1 MYKKQGKPV
10 NDPNSDRRITISNIN
25 GKLVEKLYL
34 DSVAGML
41 NTAQNR
47 LQRGFT
53 KDVSP
58 GFGLLLLTEAI
69 VESVDVGKPLY
80 IAFIDACKAFD
91 VVWHDLMLV
100 KLHDACLQGRKWT
113 FLSNW
118 YQGLESL
125 VKWEGKLSTAFCEKQ
140 GVQQGGI
147 LSPTAYMHF
156 LNPVLN
162 CIAENNVGLQ
172 IGSIYSGLVAVADDV
187 LFMADDTEDLQCQ
200 LHVQSEYAKR
210 PDYMVLMALTLRYY
224 CHCGKRI

>member
-41 NTAQNR
+41 NTTQNR

-80 IAFIDACKAFD
+80 IAFIDASKAFD

-118 YQGLESL
+118 YQGLESF

-147 LSPTAYMHF
+147 
-156 LNPVLN
+156 
-162 CIAENNVGLQ
+162 
-172 IGSIYSGLVAVADDV
+172 
-187 LFMADDTEDLQCQ
+187 
-200 LHVQSEYAKR
+200 
-210 PDYMVLMALTLRYY
+210 
-224 CHCGKRI
+224 